1 MELSFKKA
9 SFKFLLAVI
18 SLSLSSLSSSY
29 AADDVLYKPFVMAK
43 TPAGDFSAVIAS
55 TKSALTKAGFDIVGD
70 YSPYEN
76 AHVLSVTN
84 KTILNIVKDEE
95 RGAYGAV
102 QRVSV
107 SNVNGKVQVAF
118 ANPEYMAYGYR
129 FKNNFKSVR
138 ADLIAALGYEKD
150 FGSQGLS
157 EKKLRKYNYAWGMEE
172 FDEPNSIA
180 EHNSYKAAIAEI
192 EKGFKSNKVG
202 ATKVYRVDIPG
213 KDVTIY
219 GVGLKSPKMF
229 NKYQDDGYIMS
240 VIDFDKEKHLAHL
253 PYEMVVFGNKI
264 EALNGRFRI
273 ALSFP
278 DLSMAGENS
287 FMNIMGA
294 PGGINSALKAVAG
307 GKLNDF

>member
-1 MELSFKKA
+1 MELSFRKG
-9 SFKFLLAVI
+9 SFKFLIAFLTVYL
-18 SLSLSSLSSSY
+18 LSVSSSY
-29 AADDVLYKPFVMAK
+29 AAAGDLYKPFVMAK
-43 TPAGDFSAVIAS
+43 TPAGDFKAVIAS
-55 TKSALTKAGFDIVGD
+55 TKKALIKAGFKIVGD
-70 YSPYEN
+70 YSPYDN

-84 KTILNIVKDEE
+84 KTILNIIKDETG
-95 RGAYGAV
+95 GAYGAV

-138 ADLIAALGYEKD
+138 AALIAALGYEKD
-150 FGSQGLS
+150 FGSEGLS
-157 EKKLRKYNYAWGMEE
+157 ERKLRKYNYAWGMEE
-172 FDEPNSIA
+172 FDEPNEIA
-180 EHNSYKAAIAEI
+180 EHKSYKAAIAAI

-213 KDVTIY
+213 KDITVY

-229 NKYQDDGYIMS
+229 NKFQDDGFIMN
-240 VIDFDKEKHLAHL
+240 VIDFEKDKHLAHL
-253 PYEMVVFGNKI
+253 PYEMIVTDNIV
-264 EALNGRFRI
+264 ESLNGRFRI

-294 PGGINSALKAVAG
+294 PGGITNALKKVAG
-307 GKLNDF
+307 GEIDDF